1 MRVVHQAL
9 LLANQVA
16 ELVEHL
22 HHLLAAAVL
31 LLLATRH
38 AAGLQAVEQVAELAQ
53 HLLGQLL

>member
-1 MRVVHQAL
+1 M
-9 LLANQVA
+9 LLANQIA
-16 ELVEHL
+16 ELIEHL

-53 HLLGQLL
+53 HLLSLLF